1 MPGLSELRPFAL
13 SESELGEEAKSTEKT
28 AFDIKLKKYD
38 TITKIK
44 IIKDVRTFMNLG

>member
-1 MPGLSELRPFAL
+1 VSGPSELGPSAL
-13 SESELGEEAKSTEKT
+13 SESELGEEAKATEKT

-44 IIKDVRTFMNLG
+44 IIKDVRTFTNLG